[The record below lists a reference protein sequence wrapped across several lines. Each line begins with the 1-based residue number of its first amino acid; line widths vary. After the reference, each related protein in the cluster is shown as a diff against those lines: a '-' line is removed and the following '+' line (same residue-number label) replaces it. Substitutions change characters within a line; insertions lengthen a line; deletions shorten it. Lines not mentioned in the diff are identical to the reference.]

1 MATNVPTHNL
11 GEVIDGCVAY
21 VDNPDIDVDG
31 LMEHIK
37 GPDFPTGAYILGNAG
52 IRSAYETGRG
62 RVMLRAKAEIEPE
75 PCTTRSWCAP
85 CLTGPTPATW

>member
-1 MATNVPTHNL
+1 MPRVSLWVWPRTCHPHL

-52 IRSAYETGRG
+52 IRSAYERG
-62 RVMLRAKAEIEPE
+62 ADA
-75 PCTTRSWCAP
+75 
-85 CLTGPTPATW
+85 